1 MVHRTGLPRWSP
13 DGLVLVTTLVH
24 LVRHGRAA
32 AGWDV
37 DPDPG
42 LDDVGHQQAAATA
55 ASLAELDRRVIVS
68 SPLRRCRETA
78 SHLARIWGDVPITI
92 ESAVAEIPSPEGIPM
107 GERVPWLRRTMAG
120 SWAELDPRYLDF
132 RDGVVSW
139 LRERRE
145 PTVVFSH
152 FIAINVVIGHCLGD
166 DRLVID
172 SLDNASVTVV
182 EVADDGRLRLVER
195 GRQAETLIR

>member
-1 MVHRTGLPRWSP
+1 
-13 DGLVLVTTLVH
+13 VTLLH
-24 LVRHGRAA
+24 LVRHGRAS

-42 LDDVGHQQAAATA
+42 LDDVGVAQAEATA
-55 ASLAELDRRVIVS
+55 AVLAALEPRPIVS

-78 SHLARIWGDVPITI
+78 GRLATKWNGASVTI
-92 ESAVAEIPSPEGIPM
+92 EPAVTEIPSPDGIPM
-107 GERVPWLRRTMAG
+107 GERVPWLRAAMAG
-120 SWAELDPRYLDF
+120 TWAELGPRYVSF
-132 RDGVVSW
+132 RDGVIDW
-139 LRERRE
+139 LAARDE

-152 FIAINVVIGHCLGD
+152 FIAINAVIGRCLGD

-182 EVADDGRLRLVER
+182 EIDADRRLRLVER
-195 GRQAETLIR
+195 GRQADTLIR

>member
-1 MVHRTGLPRWSP
+1 
-13 DGLVLVTTLVH
+13 LVLVTTLVH